1 MTAVVETSDQPVDVV
16 RPDVDRAADVR
27 RPVTARG
34 AGSDRY
40 LAFVLGGDVYAVD
53 ILDVTEIMEF
63 RNLTVVPMVPEFIRG
78 VINLRGSVVP
88 VVDLALR
95 FGKRPTQV
103 ARRTSI
109 LIVETSGPDGA
120 GQHIGI
126 MVDTVDK
133 VLNFG
138 AAEIEP
144 PPAFG
149 AGIRTDFISGM
160 ARHDGEFVIIL
171 DVERVLSL
179 SDLQLVTQVA
189 TSITPADV
197 TE

>member
-1 MTAVVETSDQPVDVV
+1 MSAVVETPDQV
-16 RPDVDRAADVR
+16 RPDVDRPAEDRPAEGR
-27 RPVTARG
+27 RPAPARG

-120 GQHIGI
+120 G
-126 MVDTVDK
+126 
-133 VLNFG
+133 
-138 AAEIEP
+138 
-144 PPAFG
+144 
-149 AGIRTDFISGM
+149 
-160 ARHDGEFVIIL
+160 
-171 DVERVLSL
+171 
-179 SDLQLVTQVA
+179 
-189 TSITPADV
+189 
-197 TE
+197 

>member
-1 MTAVVETSDQPVDVV
+1 MADTTAVVEALNEV
-16 RPDVDRAADVR
+16 RPNVDRPVAAWSGSR
-27 RPVTARG
+27 
-34 AGSDRY
+34 SDRY

-63 RNLTVVPMVPEFIRG
+63 RTLTVVPMVPEFIRG

-95 FGKRPTQV
+95 FGKQPTQV

-109 LIVETSGPDGA
+109 LIVETSGADGSA
-120 GQHIGI
+120 QHIGI
-126 MVDTVDK
+126 LVDAVNK

-138 AAEIEP
+138 ATEIEP

-160 ARHDGEFVIIL
+160 ARHNGEFVIIL
-171 DVERVLSL
+171 DVDKVLSL
-179 SDLQLVTQVA
+179 SELHLVTQAMRTVTAAEA
-189 TSITPADV
+189 T
-197 TE
+197 E

>member
-1 MTAVVETSDQPVDVV
+1 MNLNVEKTNADAAQYLTFMLGGETFAIGILSIKEIIEFGNVTAVP
-16 RPDVDRAADVR
+16 
-27 RPVTARG
+27 
-34 AGSDRY
+34 
-40 LAFVLGGDVYAVD
+40 
-53 ILDVTEIMEF
+53 
-63 RNLTVVPMVPEFIRG
+63 TVPGFIRG

-189 TSITPADV
+189 TSVTPADV
-197 TE
+197 SE

>member
-1 MTAVVETSDQPVDVV
+1 
-16 RPDVDRAADVR
+16 
-27 RPVTARG
+27 
-34 AGSDRY
+34 
-40 LAFVLGGDVYAVD
+40 
-53 ILDVTEIMEF
+53 
-63 RNLTVVPMVPEFIRG
+63 
-78 VINLRGSVVP
+78 
-88 VVDLALR
+88 VDLALR

-109 LIVETSGPDGA
+109 LIVETSGPDGT

-189 TSITPADV
+189 TSVTPAEV
-197 TE
+197 APPA